1 MEEKTMNDIQVF
13 NNNRFGE
20 IRMVYIDSK
29 PYFVGIDVARG
40 LGYSNTRD
48 AILRHCKGVVKHDVP
63 HPQSPQ
69 STIEMNVIPQ
79 GDVYRLAAN
88 SELPGA
94 EEFESWIFDEVLPS
108 IHKHGAYMTPATIE
122 EALRDP
128 DTIIQLATTLKEE
141 RAKSRLLTQEKD
153 VLETALNTSL
163 KFYTVAK
170 YNKMYKMGWDLA
182 ECQKIGK
189 ELTAFCRANSIK
201 IEKCETNDERF
212 GTTNSYPL
220 TAWES
225 FLYSYTG

>member
-1 MEEKTMNDIQVF
+1 MNDIQVF
-13 NNNRFGE
+13 NNNKFGE

-40 LGYSNTRD
+40 LGYKDQNS
-48 AILRHCKGVVKHDVP
+48 AITRHCRGSVKHPVP
-63 HPQSPQ
+63 TNSGIQQ
-69 STIEMNVIPQ
+69 MNVIPQ
-79 GDVYRLAAN
+79 GDIYRLAAN
-88 SELPGA
+88 SELPGP

-141 RAKSRLLTQEKD
+141 RAKSRLLAQEKD

-182 ECQKIGK
+182 ECQRIGK
-189 ELTAFCRANSIK
+189 ELTAFCRANSIR